1 MTIPAET
8 EAHHAAA
15 PWRALE
21 KRQATARG
29 RWLTLL
35 ETEVLG
41 LLIDG
46 KTLTYWLIFG
56 VVGMLFLVL
65 LRIVNSLF
73 GRVLQAIRENDF
85 RAEALG
91 FRTVIYRTVSTVL
104 AAVLTPDRWLLW
116 LGVLSVYYFPTGVLG
131 RLRARTLR

>member
-1 MTIPAET
+1 MTIAAET

-15 PWRALE
+15 PRRALE

-35 ETEVLG
+35 ETEGQG

-46 KTLTYWLIFG
+46 KTLTYWLIFA
-56 VVGMLFLVL
+56 VVLMLFLVL

-73 GRVLQAIRENDF
+73 GRVLQAN
-85 RAEALG
+85 ALYG
-91 FRTVIYRTVSTVL
+91 GMALLVISGASAL
-104 AAVLTPDRWLLW
+104 ATLT
-116 LGVLSVYYFPTGVLG
+116 
-131 RLRARTLR
+131 RLCCGT